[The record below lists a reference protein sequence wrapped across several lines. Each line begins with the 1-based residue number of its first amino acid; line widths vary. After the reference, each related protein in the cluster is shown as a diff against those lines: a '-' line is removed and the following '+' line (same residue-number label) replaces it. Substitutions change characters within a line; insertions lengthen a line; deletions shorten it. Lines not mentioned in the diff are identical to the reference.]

1 MKYHKYF
8 QFFFSKALNDNYSIV
23 TKSIT
28 YRKKKN
34 FQTKFSFLLAL
45 RVDALLEKQYIS
57 KKLPK
62 GCLLYKMNDFPP
74 TIQEVKRYSINN
86 ILLQA

>member
-28 YRKKKN
+28 YRKKKKT
-34 FQTKFSFLLAL
+34 FRLSFLF
-45 RVDALLEKQYIS
+45 Y
-57 KKLPK
+57 
-62 GCLLYKMNDFPP
+62 
-74 TIQEVKRYSINN
+74 
-86 ILLQA
+86 